1 MYENKNFCISHM
13 KICVYFSMKI
23 EFSIFHIENIGAY
36 FTCEDGIFYIS
47 YMKIP
52 LHISHMK
59 MEFSIFYV

>member
-1 MYENKNFCISHM
+1 M
-13 KICVYFSMKI
+13 CVYFSMKI

-36 FTCEDGIFYIS
+36 FTCENGIFYIS